1 MGHTLEKKHGEGVDT
16 ATNFRAP
23 GLRMLLMYIPGNAS
37 SCRYIHTFI
46 YIYILHM
53 MYVHTCLFYCIAVY
67 IYIHDSV
74 YL

>member
-1 MGHTLEKKHGEGVDT
+1 MGHTGKKHGGGVDT

-23 GLRMLLMYIPGNAS
+23 GLRKLLMYIPGNAS
-37 SCRYIHTFI
+37 SCRYIHTFLCI

-53 MYVHTCLFYCIAVY
+53 MYVHTCLFYCIPV
-67 IYIHDSV
+67 YIHDSV